1 MKTLISVMSLFT
13 LSFSILAAPLKPDTN
28 ELLYHYCHMGDSELE
43 KTVTIGQG
51 KKVMYHQGPFMQV
64 NASTANQAI
73 KNLIQDKLTQ
83 VSESADCAQYLL
95 SRTKFVEGKLALE
108 VLARVTF
115 DFDDDELNQKSRYLL
130 LKLIAKLEH
139 QTPEFIVMGNTDSKG
154 SDSYNLSLGLQRSNA
169 VVGYLKEQGVNIE
182 DLTVS
187 SQGEA
192 NPVQSN
198 ETESG
203 RHNNRRVDIHS

>member
-95 SRTKFVEGKLALE
+95 SRTKFVEGKLARE

-130 LKLIAKLEH
+130 LNLIAKLEH
-139 QTPEFIVMGNTDSKG
+139 QTPEFIVTGNTDSKG
-154 SDSYNLSLGLQRSNA
+154 SDSYNLSLGLQRSNV